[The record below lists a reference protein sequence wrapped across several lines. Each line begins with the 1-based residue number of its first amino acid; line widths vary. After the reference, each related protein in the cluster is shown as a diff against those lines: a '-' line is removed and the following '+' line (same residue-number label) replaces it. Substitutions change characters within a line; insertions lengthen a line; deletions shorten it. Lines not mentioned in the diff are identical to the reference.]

1 MNRNED
7 LNLAT
12 PPTRMSVEYELRESL
27 GWLSNL
33 RWIAGAAV
41 VAATWITRNVLG
53 LDIPAVPLTAI
64 GIGICLY
71 NAGFKWWL
79 ARIQRGSP
87 DIDAQPQT
95 LARLQIAADWIAIA
109 ALAHFSGGIASPII
123 LYYFFHTALAA
134 LLLSDKDTYISA
146 AVATLLITGTALLER
161 WSILPHHHV
170 AGLLPA
176 DLYRNPLYLASTLFF
191 FTSTIFVSA
200 YLSTRITRRLRGRE
214 AEMIQLSG
222 NLQRA
227 YFQLETIYNNAQ
239 DVSSTLE
246 LQEVLDR
253 LTRSTTNVMNLKGCT
268 IRLLRE
274 TGTQL
279 SLVSSYGLRDEYL
292 KKGPLLVAQNPIVR
306 QVLAG
311 EIVAVSDVAAD
322 DRLQYPVEAA
332 AEGIRA
338 TLTAPLEGRTG
349 PLGIIRVYC
358 DKANCFTEDDYLFLL
373 AVASHGSVAIE
384 NAMAFEAIQH
394 LEESK
399 RKFVLFVTHELRAPI
414 GVVRSL
420 LNTMAGG
427 YAGDLSDLQQDILD
441 RAVRRAKFLQ
451 TLIDDL
457 LDLAAAKTGL
467 GVTKETE
474 PVDLRVT
481 LARIVERY
489 RVPASEQGVDLQV
502 RISDGHPICV
512 VATTEELDRAFTN
525 LVSNAVKYTPEGGV
539 VEITLE
545 AQSDKAQLVV
555 RDSGIGVPW
564 EALPH
569 LFEEFYRAPNAK
581 AQVQH
586 GTGLGL
592 VITKDILTRYG
603 GTIRVS
609 SGVGEGTTVTV
620 ILPTVA
626 ASADTATSDVTTN
639 TTHNTRVTDSE
650 TTQLNSRMEEP
661 RGDEE
666 DPDCG

>member
-1 MNRNED
+1 VNRDED
-7 LNLAT
+7 LKLAT
-12 PPTRMSVEYELRESL
+12 PPTRRSAEYELRESL

-41 VAATWITRNVLG
+41 VAATWFTRNILG
-53 LDIPAVPLTAI
+53 LDIRAIPLTAI
-64 GIGICLY
+64 GIGIGLY
-71 NAGFKWWL
+71 NTGFKWWL
-79 ARIQRGSP
+79 ARIQRDSP
-87 DIDAQPQT
+87 GIDAQFRT

-146 AVATLLITGTALLER
+146 AVATLLITGTALLEY
-161 WSILPHHHV
+161 WSVLPHHHV
-170 AGLLPA
+170 SGLLPA
-176 DLYRNPLYLASTLFF
+176 ELYRNPLYLVSTLFF

-214 AEMIQLSG
+214 AEMIRLSS

-227 YFQLETIYNNAQ
+227 YFQLETIYNSAQ

-253 LTRSTTNVMNLKGCT
+253 LTRSTTNAMNLKGCT

-279 SLVSSYGLRDEYL
+279 TLVSSYGLRDEYL
-292 KKGPLLVAQNPIVR
+292 KKGPLLVAQNPLVR

-358 DKANCFTEDDYLFLL
+358 DKTNRFSEDDYHFLL
-373 AVASHGSVAIE
+373 AVASHGSIAIE
-384 NAMAFEAIQH
+384 NAIAFEAVQK

-399 RKFVLFVTHELRAPI
+399 RKFVLLVTHELRSPI
-414 GVVRSL
+414 GVVHSL

-427 YAGDLSDLQQDILD
+427 YAGELSDLQKDMID
-441 RAVRRAKFLQ
+441 RAVRRTELLQ

-467 GVTKETE
+467 RVTGETE

-481 LARIVERY
+481 VARIVERF
-489 RVPASEQGVDLQV
+489 RVPASEQGVDLQLRV
-502 RISDGHPICV
+502 SDGHRICV
-512 VATTEELDRAFTN
+512 AGTSDELDRAFTN

-539 VEITLE
+539 VEVALE
-545 AQSDKAQLVV
+545 AQPNKAQLVV
-555 RDSGIGVPW
+555 RDSGIGIPA

-581 AQVQH
+581 ARLKH

-592 VITKDILTRYG
+592 VITKDIVTRYG

-626 ASADTATSDVTTN
+626 ASAVGATSNATTD
-639 TTHNTRVTDSE
+639 TPQNTRSTDS
-650 TTQLNSRMEEP
+650 
-661 RGDEE
+661 
-666 DPDCG
+666 